1 MVRFIVLACFVQGL
15 YAFWVGCQTSDNTCQ
30 LLYQF
35 ILRGG
40 IRWVPRWPRYTSVEL
55 LQTHPSRLSCSM
67 VNTFTLLILL
77 YCCCVQN
84 VFLWPFF
91 FVMELYLALTLINP
105 KLQMSLNQQ
114 QVQLFLLLLHHL
126 ARIKFCPPLNQ
137 LLVRQLERGPNV

>member
-1 MVRFIVLACFVQGL
+1 M
-15 YAFWVGCQTSDNTCQ
+15 
-30 LLYQF
+30 LLGQH
-35 ILRGG
+35 IHL
-40 IRWVPRWPRYTSVEL
+40 VNSSL
-55 LQTHPSRLSCSM
+55 LLLCVKCPSL
-67 VNTFTLLILL
+67 TL
-77 YCCCVQN
+77 
-84 VFLWPFF
+84 FF